1 MVTATSNVAVRD
13 EFLALVL
20 ADPDLLDLAFDE
32 VIASWEAESPQPPD
46 RTLVATGELPRP
58 RSRSWRAND
67 GRLCWHRW
75 LRAIPR
81 PKVAR
86 SPPELSVRGCRVD
99 PEFKPWQCP
108 MESAREVVA
117 SRNEQGPTH
126 ECNLADPL

>member
-1 MVTATSNVAVRD
+1 MVTAKSDAVVRD

-20 ADPDLLDLAFDE
+20 ADPDLLDLAFAE

-46 RTLVATGELPRP
+46 RTLVATAELPRP
-58 RSRSWRAND
+58 QPRSWRVND

-99 PEFKPWQCP
+99 QAGNGWFRHQR
-108 MESAREVVA
+108 S
-117 SRNEQGPTH
+117 S
-126 ECNLADPL
+126 